1 MKPALEKY
9 SVTIIAFIL
18 DIGRRKEAGNGQFLE
33 KEDNSIQIER
43 HGRKIGRD
51 RDR

>member
-33 KEDNSIQIER
+33 KRRQQYTD
-43 HGRKIGRD
+43 RKAR
-51 RDR
+51 